1 MKDVI
6 VAFPDENMKNV
17 MDRLYRNNVGRLPVM
32 EREDPKKVVGIVTRT
47 DAITAYQVLSR
58 EEAGR
63 ER

>member
-1 MKDVI
+1 
-6 VAFPDENMKNV
+6 MKNV